1 MTAVPVAWEAD
12 GPADAPVVV
21 LSNSLGST
29 RTMWERQ
36 VPALAR
42 RFRVLRYDHRGHGD
56 SPAPGGPYTLADLGG
71 DLLALLDRLDVP
83 RAHLCGLSLGG
94 MAAMWVA
101 ARAPER
107 VERLVLCCTAARL
120 GPAEAWEERAAT
132 VRRHGTAAVAEGVV
146 ERWFTPGYAAAN
158 PGVVRTARATV
169 AATPAEGYASCCDA
183 IRTMDLSGDLTRI
196 AAPTLVLA
204 GAQDPATPP
213 ECARDIAAAIPGARC
228 AVLEP
233 AAHLA
238 NVERAREV
246 TALLLAHL
254 ESRLDG

>member
-1 MTAVPVAWEAD
+1 MTAVEVAWEMD
-12 GPADAPVVV
+12 GPPDAPVVV

-29 RTMWERQ
+29 RSMWDPQ

-56 SPAPGGPYTLADLGG
+56 SPAPPGPYSLDDLGG
-71 DLLALLDRLDVP
+71 DVLALLDGLDIP

-101 ARAPER
+101 ARAPQR
-107 VERLVLCCTAARL
+107 VERLVLCCTAHRL
-120 GPAEAWEERAAT
+120 EPGAWAERAAT
-132 VRRHGTAAVAEGVV
+132 VRRHGTGAVAESVV
-146 ERWFTPGYAAAN
+146 GRWFTPAFAAAN
-158 PGVVRTARATV
+158 PEAVRAARATV
-169 AATPAEGYASCCDA
+169 EATPAEGYASCCDA
-183 IRTMDLSGDLTRI
+183 IRTMDLSGDLARI
-196 AAPTLVLA
+196 EAPTLVVA

-213 ECARDIAAAIPGARC
+213 ECARRIAAGIPDARC
-228 AVLEP
+228 AVLES

-246 TALLLAHL
+246 TALLLGHL
-254 ESRLDG
+254 ESPRDG